1 MALSLFCLNQIRVS
15 VPRVS
20 DKSPSIV
27 PQKESRTLITRISH
41 NSTVLLFCYSKV
53 KNPRLCAF
61 FSVQT
66 GGFS

>member
-53 KNPRLCAF
+53 KKSPVVRIFQRANR
-61 FSVQT
+61 
-66 GGFS
+66 GF